1 MIKFVILLPFL
12 ELILFILF
20 GDILGFFNV
29 LTYIL
34 ITGIL
39 GFWLIFP
46 SKGYTV
52 DIKTIATEPVEWIFK
67 RFAGILLVIPGFITD
82 FLGILVLIK
91 PLRKFIWSFLPSQ
104 FINFGYNFKNES
116 SKQDITKNEN
126 IIEGEY
132 KDLDKK

>member
-1 MIKFVILLPFL
+1 MIKFVILLLFL

-34 ITGIL
+34 LTGIF

-46 SKGYTV
+46 SKGYKV
-52 DIKTIATEPVEWIFK
+52 DIRTIATEPVEWIFK

-82 FLGILVLIK
+82 FVGIFVLIK

-104 FINFGYNFKNES
+104 FINFGYNFNNKSN
-116 SKQDITKNEN
+116 KDNNIKKEN